1 MPVGVGDLVGH
12 HGLLVS
18 DGPGLAARLILP
30 SGTIRP
36 MGSAGQGAVDE
47 RAPADL
53 AGAPAEPVSPPDG
66 TRNDR
71 WLGLGQ
77 ALLIAVPSLIVIA
90 VVAGRSWGPAS
101 DYAVMVMRTSDV
113 FGRHTPLL
121 GVVSRNHGW
130 YHPGP
135 SQYWLMAPFQW
146 AMGVTG
152 TLVAVGLANLAAL
165 VGAVVVA
172 RRRWRARSSPASRCW
187 SASCWSGRSARRS
200 SSIPGTPGCRSSRC
214 SRSCCSPGRWPTVT
228 SGACRGRWASA
239 RTSCRPR
246 SATRRVVL
254 GLSGTAVVL
263 LLVDQRTRLRQFW
276 TAARKPLVVA
286 ALVGVAFWIA
296 PLIQQLTGHPGN
308 ISALISYFRH
318 PSTPAVGFHQG
329 IRQWGEEFSLPGP
342 WLTGHDTG
350 FLGFVAYRSP
360 VVGLLLVAATLVLGV
375 VAWRLGKPSAGRFAV
390 LTSVAALVG
399 IDAIANITDTVANY
413 LVRWAWVVAASL
425 WMSILWSLWTVLA
438 RRLAPGRAASPAGG
452 RRGHVRRRGAAGHAA
467 PRRRAAPTC
476 RRCRRATRSSPSSP
490 RAARLSTRTRTTW
503 CAGPT
508 GPSPAGWA
516 PASPPCSRS
525 RASTSASTPW
535 PGSGM
540 GRFRVLSANDADAM
554 VIVYDLGNA
563 GPGWKPLPGAR
574 RIAALRAD
582 LAGPAPRAPPARRHH
597 QCRRQQAHRAHPCRA
612 RHARRRAPPPGEP
625 GGAREAGLR
634 QGPVHPAGRAAR
646 PRHPLRG
653 RTWSPSPTDP
663 IRGRRRPGLP
673 VA

>member
-1 MPVGVGDLVGH
+1 
-12 HGLLVS
+12 
-18 DGPGLAARLILP
+18 
-30 SGTIRP
+30 

-47 RAPADL
+47 RAPADP
-53 AGAPAEPVSPPDG
+53 AGAPDEPLNPPDG
-66 TRNDR
+66 TRDDR

-77 ALLIAVPSLIVIA
+77 ALLIAIPSLIVIA

-172 RRRWRARSSPASRCW
+172 RRRGGTLFAGVALLVGLVLVRSVGASFLVDPWNPWVPFVPLFPFVLLAW
-187 SASCWSGRSARRS
+187 SVADGDLWCL
-200 SSIPGTPGCRSSRC
+200 P
-214 SRSCCSPGRWPTVT
+214 
-228 SGACRGRWASA
+228 WAVGVGSYVMQA
-239 RTSCRPR
+239 EVGYAP
-246 SATRRVVL
+246 VVL

-263 LLVDQRTRLRQFW
+263 LLVDQRSRFRPFW

-286 ALVGVAFWIA
+286 ALVGLAFWIA

-308 ISALISYFRH
+308 ISALVSYFRH

-399 IDAIANITDTVANY
+399 IDAIANITDTVADY
-413 LVRWAWVVAASL
+413 LVRWAWVLAASL
-425 WMSILWSLWTVLA
+425 WMSILWSLWAVLVHVWHPA
-438 RRLAPGRAASPAGG
+438 ERRRPLVAGG
-452 RRGHVRRRGAAGHAA
+452 VTLGAAVLLVTLLPGAWHSHVPEVQASDAVKSLAA
-467 PRRRAAPTC
+467 QSRPALDPHTHYLVRWTDGPLTGGVGSGVAAMLTVKGLHVGIDPV
-476 RRCRRATRSSPSSP
+476 
-490 RAARLSTRTRTTW
+490 
-503 CAGPT
+503 AGP
-508 GPSPAGWA
+508 
-516 PASPPCSRS
+516 
-525 RASTSASTPW
+525 
-535 PGSGM
+535 GM
-540 GRFRVLSANDADAM
+540 GKFRVLPAKDADAL
-554 VIVYDLGNA
+554 VVVYDLGNA

-574 RIAALRAD
+574 RIAHYEPITPAQLRELHQLDATISADVSKRTGLTPAELATPAGALRLQANRAVLEKQGFDKARFTRLAALRA
-582 LAGPAPRAPPARRHH
+582 LGSPYAVYV
-597 QCRRQQAHRAHPCRA
+597 
-612 RHARRRAPPPGEP
+612 
-625 GGAREAGLR
+625 L
-634 QGPVHPAGRAAR
+634 
-646 PRHPLRG
+646 PL
-653 RTWSPSPTDP
+653 PH
-663 IRGRRRPGLP
+663 
-673 VA
+673 